1 MHLGKA
7 VSLVIYDVFDN
18 DFDFVETRKLAI
30 DKDAK
35 HQGGDV
41 IQECNDCDVIISTKY
56 GFKSKIK
63 AEDAGIK
70 LVSDEGPVEEV
81 LQRYIDHYNLTSF
94 IYGSHDII
102 IMEDLCTIVLGVLI
116 ALVIF
121 SVCG

>member
-1 MHLGKA
+1 MRIALASSNGDIVDLHLGKA

-56 GFKSKIK
+56 GFKSKIRQRMQ
-63 AEDAGIK
+63 ELSW
-70 LVSDEGPVEEV
+70 LVMKV
-81 LQRYIDHYNLTSF
+81 LLRKFYK
-94 IYGSHDII
+94 DILI
-102 IMEDLCTIVLGVLI
+102 TTI
-116 ALVIF
+116 
-121 SVCG
+121 S

>member
-1 MHLGKA
+1 MRIALASSNGDIVDLHLGKA
-7 VSLVIYDVFDN
+7 VSLVIYDVVDN

-41 IQECNDCDVIISTKY
+41 IQECNDCDVIISTMNSW
-56 GFKSKIK
+56 FSLFIF
-63 AEDAGIK
+63 
-70 LVSDEGPVEEV
+70 
-81 LQRYIDHYNLTSF
+81 LTSF
-94 IYGSHDII
+94 IYDSHDII

>member
-1 MHLGKA
+1 MRIALASSNGDIVDLHLGKA
-7 VSLVIYDVFDN
+7 VSLVIYDVVDN

-30 DKDAK
+30 
-35 HQGGDV
+35 DV

-81 LQRYIDHYNLTSF
+81 LQRYIDHYNFMNS
-94 IYGSHDII
+94 
-102 IMEDLCTIVLGVLI
+102 
-116 ALVIF
+116 
-121 SVCG
+121 

>member
-1 MHLGKA
+1 MRIALASSNGDIVDLHLGKA
-7 VSLVIYDVFDN
+7 ASLAIYDVVDN

-41 IQECNDCDVIISTKY
+41 IQECSDCDVIISTKY

-70 LVSDEGPVEEV
+70 LVSDEGPVDEV
-81 LQRYIDHYNLTSF
+81 LQRYIDHYNFMNS
-94 IYGSHDII
+94 
-102 IMEDLCTIVLGVLI
+102 
-116 ALVIF
+116 
-121 SVCG
+121 

>member
-1 MHLGKA
+1 MRIALASSNGDIVDLHLGKA

-35 HQGGDV
+35 HQGG
-41 IQECNDCDVIISTKY
+41 DVIISTKY

-81 LQRYIDHYNLTSF
+81 LQRYIDHYNFMNS
-94 IYGSHDII
+94 
-102 IMEDLCTIVLGVLI
+102 
-116 ALVIF
+116 
-121 SVCG
+121 

>member
-1 MHLGKA
+1 MRIALASSNGDIVDLHLGKA
-7 VSLVIYDVFDN
+7 VSLVIYDVVDN
-18 DFDFVETRKLAI
+18 DFDFIETRKLAI

-81 LQRYIDHYNLTSF
+81 LQRYIDHYNFMNS
-94 IYGSHDII
+94 
-102 IMEDLCTIVLGVLI
+102 
-116 ALVIF
+116 
-121 SVCG
+121 